1 MPQIMPEDGF
11 IADSN
16 LFVYAN
22 TPEEA
27 DVVAES
33 IGIYFDGVSAGKDC
47 ACCGDRWTR
56 AYFELD
62 EETMLDLRADRLRYE
77 GKN

>member
-16 LFVYAN
+16 LFVYAD

-47 ACCGDRWTR
+47 ACCGDRWYR
-56 AYFELD
+56 ASWKLSEEDLLELLA
-62 EETMLDLRADRLRYE
+62 ERQQ
-77 GKN
+77 